1 MSENERQVYAELL
14 SNVDALDALYTEYVG
29 KIITPA
35 LTADDKAREIR
46 AAVNDKREE
55 AAKRTLV
62 SAVTRIATRGLFE

>member
-14 SNVDALDALYTEYVG
+14 ANTDALDALYTEYVG

-46 AAVNDKREE
+46 AAVNRERETARDAAQE
-55 AAKRTLV
+55 AL
-62 SAVTRIATRGLFE
+62 L